1 MIAQGPSSGAAGR
14 RSTPDGSRSP
24 HLGDGYIN
32 PGIVTSIEGI
42 GELIRDTRLEA
53 GLSQADLAARA
64 GTSQPAVARY
74 EQAGSVPTLATLER
88 LLGACGRRPM
98 VSSEASEPLID
109 GSAAPSRLDLLR
121 ERRDR
126 LFQAAARRGAGNVRV
141 FGSVGRDHDRPG
153 SDIDL
158 LVDLS
163 AGRTLVDLVAFR
175 REAREILGS
184 PVDVATPDMLKD
196 SVRETVLAEAAPL

>member
-1 MIAQGPSSGAAGR
+1 MVVPKIGGSSSAGSAKVSSTGAFTLSGRTVNCTGAGPACS
-14 RSTPDGSRSP
+14 
-24 HLGDGYIN
+24 
-32 PGIVTSIEGI
+32 
-42 GELIRDTRLEA
+42 
-53 GLSQADLAARA
+53 
-64 GTSQPAVARY
+64 VARY